1 MNARIQKRLDKIE
14 RLTLELQQKTKPF
27 EHKFNHKPDTVS
39 WSLHQVLAH
48 LVAAEKL
55 SVQYLSKKINGINE
69 VGNTGVYEE
78 AKMVVVKLS
87 QRLPFKFKAPTRV
100 VESTSAYDSH
110 ESLFKDWH
118 HTRESLKQLL
128 ETIEDR
134 NVKKKV
140 FKHIIAGKLNVLH
153 AIDFM
158 YEHINHHLPQINR
171 LLK

>member
-14 RLTLELQQKTKPF
+14 RLTHELQQKVKPF
-27 EHKFNHKPDTVS
+27 EHAFHQKPDSRS

-55 SVQYLSKKINGINE
+55 SVQYLTKKINGINE
-69 VGNTGVYEE
+69 VGNTGIYEE

-100 VESTSAYDSH
+100 VESTTTYDNL
-110 ESLFKDWH
+110 ESLFTDWH
-118 HTRESLKQLL
+118 HTRQSLRQLL

-134 NVKKKV
+134 NVKKRV

-158 YEHINHHLPQINR
+158 HEHINHHLPQINR